1 MGFIKQLVATLP
13 FMKKRE
19 TDEERNMRIVR
30 EFIDR
35 TPRQSESVRDS
46 KLLPHPKE
54 DIQAAILWL
63 MDSNVKTRTMFGPIY
78 LGTACYQKGFK
89 QRDALELLDA
99 VIAER
104 ESLTATLRQR
114 GYA

>member
-1 MGFIKQLVATLP
+1 MGLIKQLGAVLP
-13 FMKKRE
+13 FLKKRE

-35 TPRQSESVRDS
+35 TPKQSGSVRDS

-54 DIQAAILWL
+54 DIQAAMLWL
-63 MDSNVKTRTMFGPIY
+63 MDSNVVARPVFGPIF

-89 QRDALELLDA
+89 QREAIELLDA

-104 ESLTATLRQR
+104 EVLKATLTQR

>member
-13 FMKKRE
+13 FLKKRE

-30 EFIDR
+30 EFIDL
-35 TPRQSESVRDS
+35 TPKQSESVRDS

-54 DIQAAILWL
+54 DIQKAMLWL
-63 MDSNVKTRTMFGPIY
+63 MDSNVKTRTVFGPIY
-78 LGTACYQKGFK
+78 LGTACYQNGFK
-89 QRDALELLDA
+89 QREAIELLDS
-99 VIAER
+99 VISER
-104 ESLTATLRQR
+104 ESLAATLRQR